1 MKDRLNDRLLRAAVM
16 TIGMGM
22 LWATSLPAARAD
34 CLDDAA
40 NYWSVPTSLARAV
53 AMQESGMRPRVV
65 SKNTN
70 GSRDIG
76 LMQINSSWL
85 PRLKQYGIGE
95 EDLLDACKN
104 AGDVDHGAEH
114 CAARLQLDGHWC
126 VQRRH
131 TEQA

>member
-1 MKDRLNDRLLRAAVM
+1 M

-76 LMQINSSWL
+76 LMGVPLIFMQFTGVGPPSCD
-85 PRLKQYGIGE
+85 KG
-95 EDLLDACKN
+95 
-104 AGDVDHGAEH
+104 
-114 CAARLQLDGHWC
+114 
-126 VQRRH
+126 
-131 TEQA
+131 